1 MAIGKENIANWY
13 KKKLWDKDQVAEA
26 VVNGE
31 ITEDE
36 YTEIT
41 GEAYTGTMGLAE
53 YKAFYDAAKEIL
65 PEGSDA

>member
-1 MAIGKENIANWY
+1 MAIGKEKIAYWHRHG
-13 KKKLWDKDQVAEA
+13 LWDREQVAEA

-31 ITEDE
+31 ITEEE
-36 YTEIT
+36 YAEIT

-53 YKAFYDAAKEIL
+53 YKAFYDAAAEIL